1 MIACKRCNSGEYVK
15 NGKVR
20 GHQRYR
26 CKSCGYNFIE
36 GDNRVNESL
45 PAKKALAVLLY
56 SLSKASF
63 TMLGKL
69 FGHSPSLIYGWIN
82 EAGAALLEPEIS
94 SDIKEI
100 EFDEMWHFLKS
111 KKTKNGSSRPWIV
124 AQGEPFAGLQAVVM
138 LIPSGDSMT
147 RSST

>member
-1 MIACKRCNSGEYVK
+1 MIVCKSCGCGDYVK
-15 NGKVR
+15 NGKAR
-20 GHQRYR
+20 GKQRYR

-36 GDNRVNESL
+36 GDARVNATL

-82 EAGAALLEPEIS
+82 EAGASLSDPDIS
-94 SDIKEI
+94 DDIKEI
-100 EFDEMWHFLKS
+100 EFDEMWHFLLS
-111 KKTKNGSSRPWIV
+111 KKTKSGSSKQWIV
-124 AQGEPFAGLQAVVM
+124 AQGEPLPGLQAVVM
-138 LIPSGDSMT
+138 LLPSDDYMT
-147 RSST
+147 K

>member
-1 MIACKRCNSGEYVK
+1 MILCKRCNSVGSVK

-20 GHQRYR
+20 GKQRYR

-36 GDNRVNESL
+36 GDARINDSL

-82 EAGAALLEPEIS
+82 EAGAALPEPDIS
-94 SDIKEI
+94 DDIKEI

-124 AQGEPFAGLQAVVM
+124 AQGEPLHGLQVVVM
-138 LIPSGDSMT
+138 LIPSDGSMT
-147 RSST
+147 R